1 MAFKRTRKTGK
12 SNSGQE
18 LTYDPGNC
26 ATEVGTLKK
35 KKKKKKLVHLLDANF
50 RKL

>member
-35 KKKKKKLVHLLDANF
+35 KKKEEEVGTLI
-50 RKL
+50 RC